1 MPNEEAHANIL
12 VEISESWT
20 SQEEQV
26 SRKVDEALGGEKV
39 DAVVCVAGGWAGGNA
54 ASKGAN
60 KYTCIERYKDIRLPV
75 YERFHF
81 LSAITVLKMIIYPE

>member
-20 SQEEQV
+20 TQEEQV
-26 SRKVDEALGGEKV
+26 SRIVEETLSGEKV

-54 ASKGAN
+54 ASKG
-60 KYTCIERYKDIRLPV
+60 I
-75 YERFHF
+75 
-81 LSAITVLKMIIYPE
+81 

>member
-1 MPNEEAHANIL
+1 MQCGVANTFIIHGFDFQWVGSIDLMPNEEAHANIL

-26 SRKVDEALGGEKV
+26 SCKVDEALGGEKV

-60 KYTCIERYKDIRLPV
+60 KYACT
-75 YERFHF
+75 
-81 LSAITVLKMIIYPE
+81 